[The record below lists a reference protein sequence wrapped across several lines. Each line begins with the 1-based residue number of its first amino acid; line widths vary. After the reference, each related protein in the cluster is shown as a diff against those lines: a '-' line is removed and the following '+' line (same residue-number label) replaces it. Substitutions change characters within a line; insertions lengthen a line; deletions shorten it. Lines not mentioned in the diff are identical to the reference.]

1 MSSKRAQEHAGLV
14 LALKA
19 YKRCYRANG
28 QRARRFWSTLAGI
41 SNRARK
47 GNEALAMNDAWIEF
61 KGGRMKE

>member
-1 MSSKRAQEHAGLV
+1 MTRRAREYAGLV

-28 QRARRFWSTLAGI
+28 PGCFWSTLAGI
-41 SNRARK
+41 SNGARK